1 LRFQSI
7 EGFAVWIS
15 PKSRMLFMKYTSLLV
30 HVEPGAEADGR
41 LQTACG
47 LAARFDAF
55 LIGIGAANF
64 EMPVLD
70 PTGFAAM
77 DPDLIAS
84 ERHTLEAELETCAR
98 KFHAAAAAHN
108 LRAKWYSAIE
118 FPADTVCRHA
128 HSVDLIIIGRGASS
142 ATSAPRHAI
151 NPADVLMRAG
161 RPVLVVPPG
170 INELRLEHA
179 VVAWKDTREAR
190 RAVADSRSLLEL
202 AGEVR
207 VVAICPDGEAEAV
220 RNEIADVT
228 EYLKRHNIAA
238 AHEMRPVSHERAAAE
253 ILDFAE
259 HTHSDLVVAG
269 AYGHTRLRE
278 WVFGGVTHDL
288 LKKSPV
294 CCLLSH

>member
-1 LRFQSI
+1 
-7 EGFAVWIS
+7 
-15 PKSRMLFMKYTSLLV
+15 MLFMKYTSLLV

-47 LAARFDAF
+47 LAARFDAL
-55 LIGIGAANF
+55 LIGVGAANF
-64 EMPVLD
+64 DMPVLD

-77 DPDLIAS
+77 DPNLIAS
-84 ERHTLEAELETCAR
+84 ERHTLEAELETCAQ
-98 KFHAAAAAHN
+98 KFHAAAAACN
-108 LRAKWYSAIE
+108 LRAKWFSGIE
-118 FPADTVCRHA
+118 FPADMVCHNA
-128 HSVDLIIIGRGASS
+128 HSADLIIIGRGASPG
-142 ATSAPRHAI
+142 TSSPRHAI

-170 INELRLEHA
+170 VSELRLDHA

-190 RAVADSRSLLEL
+190 RAVADSMSLLEL

-207 VVAICPDGEAEAV
+207 VVAICAESEAEAV
-220 RNEIADVT
+220 SGEIADVT
-228 EYLKRHNIAA
+228 DYLTRHNVQA
-238 AHEMRPVSHERAAAE
+238 AHEIRPVSHERAAAE
-253 ILDFAE
+253 ILHSAE
-259 HTHSDLVVAG
+259 HMHSDLVVAG

-288 LKKSPV
+288 LKNSPI